1 MVCFSEIFYH
11 VRLVLIKWKV
21 CIEPHYV
28 VFQQSELYNCSCKEE
43 IYFVLFIQFGA
54 KSGKPPKGKK
64 VSKKQ
69 KEVPPD
75 PGLNEELLKVDRMS
89 ESQMDTELASMLV
102 SGSLFTTNTL

>member
-1 MVCFSEIFYH
+1 MNLFMVC
-11 VRLVLIKWKV
+11 LL
-21 CIEPHYV
+21 
-28 VFQQSELYNCSCKEE
+28 L
-43 IYFVLFIQFGA
+43 LQFGG

-69 KEVPPD
+69 KEVIPD

-102 SGSLFTTNTL
+102 SNDLS